1 MANYQDFLKN
11 ILDDDGLVTNVNYNF
26 QESPATQQYHSV
38 AARDN
43 PDYAQA
49 IGDIYRWGDINRSN
63 FNLGLD
69 FAYNKGN
76 KDYLEKTRDEQRA
89 YAKQLRDEQRAYN
102 EKQQARAW
110 ARADAKAKELRDQ
123 QLEDMKFKIALENF
137 NKVQNTPRDIASF
150 TPYRT
155 NNTNI
160 NIDLDQLAQER
171 QDLIDVGNK
180 LFAPENLSG
189 NSLNEIKY
197 NALMA
202 ERQHQQDIADYNTKA
217 RDIRSNY
224 QEELLRNAA
233 ENPYLTGL
241 GQYFG
246 NNRASKYLMN
256 NDDRSYAAKMIS
268 EDPFFGITHQTKEK
282 KARMLANFMHDYNA
296 LDTNGWNSDDYNKI
310 LAKGLAQSG
319 YDISQMAPLVS
330 YDENGNEKDYV
341 FDNNTATIYEI
352 AENDN
357 TNMLQLVPITSIEPH
372 TNDLSNLFKNIGY
385 GTKIMSPR
393 VTTPRPENFGE
404 K

>member
-1 MANYQDFLKN
+1 MANYQDYLKN

-26 QESPATQQYHSV
+26 QESPSTKTYHSV
-38 AARDN
+38 AAKDN
-43 PDYAQA
+43 PDYAQV
-49 IGDIYRWGDINRSN
+49 IGDIYRWGDINRAN

-123 QLEDMKFKIALENF
+123 QLADQRYQLALKLF
-137 NKVQNTPRDIASF
+137 DVQQQNPRDIASF

-160 NIDLDQLAQER
+160 DINLDDLRNER
-171 QDLIDVGNK
+171 QELINKGNT
-180 LFAPENLSG
+180 LFAPENLTG
-189 NSLNEIKY
+189 NSANEILY

-202 ERQHQQDIADYNTKA
+202 ERQHQQDIADYNAKA
-217 RDIRSNY
+217 KDIRSNY

-246 NNRASKYLMN
+246 RNRTSDYLMD
-256 NDDRSYAAKMIS
+256 NDDRSYVAKMIS
-268 EDPFFGITHQTKEK
+268 EDPFLGITHQTKEK
-282 KARMLANFMHDYNA
+282 KARMLADFMHDYNA

-310 LAKGLAQSG
+310 LAKELAQSG

-352 AENDN
+352 AEDDN
-357 TNMLQLVPITSIEPH
+357 TGALQLVPITSIEPH
-372 TNDLSNLFKNIGY
+372 TTDLSNLFRNIGY
-385 GTKIMSPR
+385 GTRAIYPR
-393 VTTPRPENFGE
+393 ITTPRPENFGE